1 MAAGIQERL
10 AAAETTQ
17 TRGAIREPNFFIVGA
32 ARSGTTSL
40 WHSLRQHPDVFMPL
54 QQQQPHFFC
63 DASPPWAV
71 KHLDAYLALFADAQ
85 ERKASGE
92 ATTGY
97 LGSPDFQPTTE
108 RQNPSAFPLWVRGH
122 YQLTQWW
129 KHRQARRQGQPG
141 DRVDDCCAI
150 AWHVNLY
157 LGTSLPRASLFA
169 STRARL
175 GKRYADDVR

>member
-54 QQQQPHFFC
+54 KQKEPHFFC

-71 KHLDAYLALFADAQ
+71 KDLDAYLALFTDAE
-85 ERKASGE
+85 ERKAMGE

-97 LGSPDFQPTTE
+97 LGSPE
-108 RQNPSAFPLWVRGH
+108 AA
-122 YQLTQWW
+122 
-129 KHRQARRQGQPG
+129 ARIAARYPG
-141 DRVDDCCAI
+141 ARIIIMLRDPADRA
-150 AWHVNLY
+150 HSLY
-157 LGTSLPRASLFA
+157 
-169 STRARL
+169 RL
-175 GKRYADDVR
+175 K